1 MAGAAIADEA
11 ARLLRDA
18 GVRTAPVPVD
28 RLARRLGA
36 ELRFEPSRTG
46 MAGLLWRDAGRIILG
61 INSLLPRTRQRF
73 TIAHELGHLLLHP
86 GDGLHIDRDFRASG
100 GGNGRPEVRPV
111 DIRDLAPE
119 ALTPALTLD
128 VEALLHGTAAAPAA
142 LYAGRES
149 GAAIFFPNEQQTA
162 ALTIPSLTITL
173 AGNRREQEANRF
185 AAELLLPA
193 AMVRADLPESGI
205 DFEDDDSV
213 RRLAER
219 HQVSLQLL
227 LRRLAELGFLTPD
240 R

>member
-1 MAGAAIADEA
+1 LADAAIANAA

-18 GVRTAPVPVD
+18 GVRAAPVPVD

-46 MAGLLWRDAGRIILG
+46 MAGLLWHDAGRIILG

-86 GDGLHIDRDFRASG
+86 GDGLHIDRDFRASESA
-100 GGNGRPEVRPV
+100 NDPSEVRPV
-111 DIRDLAPE
+111 DIRDLTLE

-128 VEALLHGTAAAPAA
+128 IEALLHGTAGARAAF
-142 LYAGRES
+142 YAGRE
-149 GAAIFFPNEQQTA
+149 GGVAAFFPNEQQTA
-162 ALTIPSLTITL
+162 ALTVPSMSSAPA
-173 AGNRREQEANRF
+173 AGRRAQEANQF

-193 AMVRADLPESGI
+193 AMVRTDLPEDGI
-205 DFEDDDSV
+205 DFEEDDSV

-219 HQVSLQLL
+219 YQVSLQLL
-227 LRRLAELGFLTPD
+227 LRRLAELGFLTPA